1 MVTRQRPRATRLLVV
16 VLVSISL
23 AVITLDYRQG
33 EGGPLATL
41 GEAAKTAMAPLQ
53 RATTNVTRPVGNF
66 FSGLAHLPT
75 LEAENQRQR
84 AEIAALKTQ
93 VAVGDVLQTRN
104 EELQDLLG
112 LTAALKPEPVTA
124 ATVIANHVSNF
135 EWTVVI
141 DRGSADGVA
150 MSQPVVT
157 GSPDAPM
164 LVGRVISVE
173 GASAVVRLII
183 DRDSA
188 VAAVLDQ
195 AKEQGL
201 IAGQGD
207 ADLKMTD
214 VETGTDVAAAEKV
227 WTLGYEAAGQPGL
240 YPAGLLVGE
249 VSRLVP
255 ADNATEEYV
264 EVRPA
269 VDFDTLQFV
278 LVLQAPGAEG

>member
-1 MVTRQRPRATRLLVV
+1 MV

-41 GEAAKTAMAPLQ
+41 GDTAKTAMAPLQ
-53 RATTNVTRPVGNF
+53 RTMTNITRPIGNF
-66 FSGLAHLPT
+66 FSGLAHLPS
-75 LEAENQRQR
+75 LEAENERLLD
-84 AEIAALKTQ
+84 ENAALKAA
-93 VAVGDVLQTRN
+93 VAVSDVLRERN
-104 EELQDLLG
+104 EELLDLVN
-112 LTAALKPEPVTA
+112 LTKAINPEPITT
-124 ATVIANHVSNF
+124 ATVIAGNPSNF
-135 EWTVVI
+135 EWTIVI
-141 DRGSADGVA
+141 DRGSSDGVA
-150 MSQPVVT
+150 MDQPVVT

-164 LVGRVISVE
+164 LVGRVISVST
-173 GASAVVRLII
+173 ASAVVRLII

-188 VAAVLDQ
+188 AAAVLDQ
-195 AKEQGL
+195 AGEQGL
-201 IAGQGD
+201 ITGQGD

-214 VETGTDVAAAEKV
+214 VETGTDVGPAEKV

-240 YPAGLLVGE
+240 YPSGLLIGE

-278 LVLQAPGAEG
+278 VVLQAPGAET